1 MAIQE
6 TRTLPAQFV
15 EDLGT
20 DLAKQLV
27 AQTGVPVVSTGVA
40 GISQQPGETPE
51 QYAARQKAAEQF
63 QIRQQS
69 LSGLAP
75 QVASQDPLQQQAQ
88 TLATQGIGSYQPFLQ
103 AAQQATGPQAYQDY
117 MSPYQQQVIDVSLA
131 EFDRNKAIQEQQIRD
146 QAIASGAFG
155 GGREGVALAEY
166 GKASDLNRAQL
177 QAGLLQQGFG
187 QAQQAAAQ
195 QYAQQT
201 GLASLLPGLQS
212 QDVSQL
218 GTLGAINQAQAQAQL
233 DARREAARQAT
244 YLPQEQLQQYAGAVT
259 GIMGGYP
266 AAFQSTNVPNPTPL
280 QTALGVGTTLAGI
293 YGSVKNAGVNP
304 FSAFKTS

>member
-1 MAIQE
+1 MAVTE

-27 AQTGVPVVSTGVA
+27 AQTGIPVVSTGVA

-51 QYAARQKAAEQF
+51 QFAARQKAAQQF

-75 QVASQDPLQQQAQ
+75 QVAGQDPLQQQAQ

-103 AAQQATGPQAYQDY
+103 AAQAATGPQAYQAY

-131 EFDRNKAIQEQQIRD
+131 EFDRNKAIQEQQISN
-146 QAIASGAFG
+146 QAIAAGAFG
-155 GGREGVALAEY
+155 GGREGVQRAEY
-166 GKASDLNRAQL
+166 GAASDRNRAAL

-187 QAQQAAAQ
+187 QAQALAAQ
-195 QYAQQT
+195 QYGQQT

-233 DARREAARQAT
+233 DAQREAARQAV
-244 YLPQEQLQQYAGAVT
+244 YLPQEQLQQYTGAVT

-266 AAFQSTNVPNPTPL
+266 AAFQSSNVPNPTPL

-304 FSAFKTS
+304 FSAFKTN